1 VVSPPRWHNKL
12 DRTCK
17 HDRFSPVNEALQ
29 DTFGRRF
36 SYLRLSVTD
45 ACNFRCIYCLPNGYK
60 RPANQA
66 GPLDQNE
73 IKNLIGAFAEM
84 GTVKVRL
91 TGGEPTLRPDFL
103 EIASGIGQIPGIRQ
117 VAVSTNGFR
126 LKQLAR
132 SFREVGITSVNV
144 SLDSLDRMKFAEIAG
159 ADQLV
164 QVLDGIE
171 EALAAGFPE
180 VKVNAVLLRGIN
192 DEALDD
198 FLTWIKDKPIVVR
211 FIELMPTGQTK
222 EFFSA
227 RHIGSGALASKLVEQ
242 GWVAKVRGA
251 SDGPA
256 LEYTHADYCGRMG
269 LIAPYAKDF
278 CASCNRLRVS
288 SQGGLRLCLFGEGNH
303 SLRDLLQEPEQKA
316 ELKHRVNQ
324 LLHKKEIS
332 HYLPEGRYGNN
343 NTFSAIGG

>member
-1 VVSPPRWHNKL
+1 
-12 DRTCK
+12 
-17 HDRFSPVNEALQ
+17 VNEPLE
-29 DTFGRRF
+29 DSFGRRF

-45 ACNFRCIYCLPNGYK
+45 ACNFRCSYCLPNGYK
-60 RPANQA
+60 RPANQP
-66 GPLDQNE
+66 GPLYQNE
-73 IKNLIGAFAEM
+73 IKNLIEAFAEM

-103 EIASGIGQIPGIRQ
+103 EIASGISQIPGIRQ

-144 SLDSLDRMKFAEIAG
+144 SLDSLDRKKFAEIAG
-159 ADQLV
+159 VDQLE

-171 EALAAGFPE
+171 EALEAGFSE

-198 FLTWIKDKPIVVR
+198 FLIWIKDKPIVVR

-222 EFFSA
+222 EFFSE
-227 RHIGSGALASKLVEQ
+227 RHIGSGALTAKLLES
-242 GWVAKVRGA
+242 GWKAKVRGA

-256 LEYTHADYCGRMG
+256 LEYTHPNYRGRMG

-303 SLRDLLQEPEQKA
+303 SLRDLLQEPGQRD
-316 ELKHRVNQ
+316 ELKLRVNQ